1 MSLSSLLVCA
11 DGPTAQMLRRV
22 LEELSIRVESCADTG
37 RAAFR
42 LAQERFDAVIVE
54 CQLQKD
60 VNALLHESRASRLND
75 STLAVVVVEG
85 QQDVREMF
93 SLGVNLV
100 LYKPLSYERA
110 VSSLRA
116 ARSLMRKERRRAPR
130 AAVHTQA
137 MIDFAGGDREKATL
151 VDLTEEGM
159 AVNFGKRL
167 PPTCKL
173 YFQFALPGQGVSVRL
188 SGQVVWQ
195 EWNGRT
201 GIQFVDVPGA
211 SLRALRAWLRLNV
224 PDDSEEAPSLSAVT
238 VELQDTPLPEPA
250 ALPNPVLPTASVSA
264 MERGGAAQQNW
275 ARMRSEP
282 GNRRAQTRYVCRL
295 GAEVYRA
302 GTTIPHRCNLTDLS
316 SGGCYLEMT
325 SPFPTGA
332 SVEIV
337 VRTPEQKLKLVGKA
351 QSAHPGYGMGV
362 AFTLKTEDER
372 KGVQQLI
379 DFVAATAEQL

>member
-1 MSLSSLLVCA
+1 MSLSSLLVCE
-11 DGPTAQMLRRV
+11 DGPSAQMLRQV
-22 LEELSIRVESCADTG
+22 LEELGIRVESCADTG

-42 LAQERFDAVIVE
+42 LAQERFDAVIVD
-54 CQLQKD
+54 CRLQQD
-60 VNALLHESRASRLND
+60 VNALLHETRASRLND

-93 SLGVNLV
+93 SAGVNLV
-100 LYKPLSYERA
+100 LYRPLSYERS

-116 ARSLMRKERRRAPR
+116 ARSLMRKERRRTPR
-130 AAVHTQA
+130 ASVHTQA
-137 MIDFAGGDREKATL
+137 MIDYAGGEREKATL
-151 VDLTEEGM
+151 VDLTEGGM

-167 PPTCKL
+167 PTSKL
-173 YFQFALPGQGVSVRL
+173 YFQFALPGQGVNVRL

-195 EWNGRT
+195 EWNGRA
-201 GIQFVDVPGA
+201 GVQFVDVPQS

-224 PDDSEEAPSLSAVT
+224 PDDSEEAPSLSTVT
-238 VELQDTPLPEPA
+238 VELQDTPMPESSA
-250 ALPNPVLPTASVSA
+250 PNPVLPTASVSA
-264 MERGGAAQQNW
+264 VERGGAAQENW
-275 ARMRSEP
+275 ARVRSEP
-282 GNRRAQTRYVCRL
+282 GNRRTQTRYVCRI

-316 SGGCYLEMT
+316 SGGCYLEMA
-325 SPFPTGA
+325 SPFHSGA
-332 SVEIV
+332 SIEIV

-362 AFTLKTEDER
+362 AFTLRTEDER

>member
-1 MSLSSLLVCA
+1 MSLSSLLVCE
-11 DGPTAQMLRRV
+11 DGPSAQMLRQV
-22 LEELSIRVESCADTG
+22 LEELGIRVESCADTG

-42 LAQERFDAVIVE
+42 LAQERFDAVILD

-60 VNALLHESRASRLND
+60 VNALLHETRASRLND
-75 STLAVVVVEG
+75 STLAVAVVEG
-85 QQDVREMF
+85 QQNVREMF

-116 ARSLMRKERRRAPR
+116 ARSLMRKERRRTPR
-130 AAVHTQA
+130 ASVHTQA
-137 MIDFAGGDREKATL
+137 MIDYAGGDREKATL
-151 VDLTEEGM
+151 VDLTEGGM

-167 PPTCKL
+167 PTSKL
-173 YFQFALPGQGVSVRL
+173 YFQFALPGQGVNVRL

-195 EWNGRT
+195 EWNGRA
-201 GIQFVDVPGA
+201 GVQFVDVPQS

-224 PDDSEEAPSLSAVT
+224 PDDSEEAPSLSTVT
-238 VELQDTPLPEPA
+238 VELQDTPMPESSA
-250 ALPNPVLPTASVSA
+250 PNPVLPTASVSA
-264 MERGGAAQQNW
+264 VERGGAAQENW
-275 ARMRSEP
+275 ARVRSEP
-282 GNRRAQTRYVCRL
+282 GNRRTQTRYVCRI

-316 SGGCYLEMT
+316 SGGCYLEMA
-325 SPFPTGA
+325 SPFHSGA
-332 SVEIV
+332 SIEIV

-362 AFTLKTEDER
+362 AFTLRTDDER
-372 KGVQQLI
+372 QGVQQLI
-379 DFVAATAEQL
+379 DFVAATAERL

>member
-1 MSLSSLLVCA
+1 MSLSSLLVCP
-11 DGPTAQMLRRV
+11 DGPSAQMLRRV
-22 LEELSIRVESCADTG
+22 LEELSIRVESCSDTG

-42 LAQERFDAVIVE
+42 LAQERFDAVIVD
-54 CQLQKD
+54 CQQQKD
-60 VNALLHESRASRLND
+60 VNALLHETRASRLND
-75 STLAVVVVEG
+75 SILAVAVVQG
-85 QQDVREMF
+85 QQNVREMF

-100 LYKPLSYERA
+100 LYKPISYERA
-110 VSSLRA
+110 ISSLRA
-116 ARSLMRKERRRAPR
+116 ARNLMRVERRRAPR
-130 AAVHTQA
+130 ASVHTQA
-137 MIDFAGGDREKATL
+137 MIDYAGGDREKATL

-173 YFQFALPGQGVSVRL
+173 YFQFALPGQAVNVRL

-195 EWNGRT
+195 EWNGRA
-201 GIQFVDVPGA
+201 GIQFVDVPQS
-211 SLRALRAWLRLNV
+211 SLRAMRAWLRLNV
-224 PDDSEEAPSLSAVT
+224 RDESEEAPSLSAVT
-238 VELQDTPLPEPA
+238 VELQDTPLPEASA
-250 ALPNPVLPTASVSA
+250 ANPVLPIASVNA
-264 MERGGAAQQNW
+264 VARGDAQENW
-275 ARMRSEP
+275 ARVRSEP
-282 GNRRAQTRYVCRL
+282 GNRRAQTRYVCRI

-302 GTTIPHRCNLTDLS
+302 GTSIPHRCNLTDLS

-325 SPFPTGA
+325 SPFHSGA

-362 AFTLKTEDER
+362 AFTLKMEDER
-372 KGVQQLI
+372 RGVQQLI

>member
-1 MSLSSLLVCA
+1 MSLSSLLVCP
-11 DGPTAQMLRRV
+11 DGPSAQMLRRV
-22 LEELSIRVESCADTG
+22 LEELSIRVESCSDTG

-42 LAQERFDAVIVE
+42 LAQERFDAVIID
-54 CQLQKD
+54 CQRQKD
-60 VNALLHESRASRLND
+60 ANALLHETRTSRLND
-75 STLAVVVVEG
+75 SILAVAVVQG
-85 QQDVREMF
+85 QQNVREMF

-100 LYKPLSYERA
+100 LYKPISYERA

-116 ARSLMRKERRRAPR
+116 ARNLMRIERRRAPR
-130 AAVHTQA
+130 ASVHAHA
-137 MIDFAGGDREKATL
+137 MIDYAGGDREKATL
-151 VDLTEEGM
+151 VDLTEGGM

-173 YFQFALPGQGVSVRL
+173 YFQFALPGQSVNVRL

-195 EWNGRT
+195 EWNGRA
-201 GIQFVDVPGA
+201 GIQFVDVPQS
-211 SLRALRAWLRLNV
+211 SLRAMRAWLRLNV
-224 PDDSEEAPSLSAVT
+224 RDDSEDAPFLSAVT
-238 VELQDTPLPEPA
+238 VELQDTPLPEA
-250 ALPNPVLPTASVSA
+250 SAVNPVLPIASVSA
-264 MERGGAAQQNW
+264 VVRGDAQENW
-275 ARMRSEP
+275 ARVRSEP
-282 GNRRAQTRYVCRL
+282 GNRRAQTRYVCRI

-316 SGGCYLEMT
+316 SGGCYLEMA
-325 SPFPTGA
+325 SPFHSGA

-362 AFTLKTEDER
+362 AFTLKMEDER

-379 DFVAATAEQL
+379 DFVATTAEQL

>member
-11 DGPTAQMLRRV
+11 DGPSALVLRRV
-22 LEELSIRVESCADTG
+22 LEELSIQVESCADTR

-42 LAQERFDAVIVE
+42 LAQERFDAVILD
-54 CQLQKD
+54 CKLQKD
-60 VNALLHESRASRLND
+60 VNALLHETRASRLND
-75 STLAVVVVEG
+75 STLAVAVVDG
-85 QQDVREMF
+85 QQNVREMF
-93 SLGVNLV
+93 SLEVNLV

-110 VSSLRA
+110 LSSLRA
-116 ARSLMRKERRRAPR
+116 ARTLMRKERRRTPR
-130 AAVHTQA
+130 ASVHTQA
-137 MIDFAGGDREKATL
+137 MLDYAGGDREKATL
-151 VDLTEEGM
+151 VDLTEKGM

-167 PPTCKL
+167 SPTCKL
-173 YFQFALPGQGVSVRL
+173 YFQFALPGQGVNVRL

-195 EWNGRT
+195 EWTGRA
-201 GIQFVDVPGA
+201 GIQFVDVPQS
-211 SLRALRAWLRLNV
+211 SLRAMREWLRLNV

-238 VELQDTPLPEPA
+238 VELQDTPLPEPSRPDSPPPIA
-250 ALPNPVLPTASVSA
+250 GVSA
-264 MERGGAAQQNW
+264 VERGIAAQQNW
-275 ARMRSEP
+275 ARLRSEP
-282 GNRRAQTRYVCRL
+282 GNRRAQTRYDCRI
-295 GAEVYRA
+295 GAEVYRP

-325 SPFPTGA
+325 SPFHSGA

-372 KGVQQLI
+372 QGVQQLI
-379 DFVAATAEQL
+379 DFVAATAQKM

>member
-1 MSLSSLLVCA
+1 MSLSSLLVCPE
-11 DGPTAQMLRRV
+11 GPSAQMLRRV
-22 LEELSIRVESCADTG
+22 LEELSIRVESCSDTG

-42 LAQERFDAVIVE
+42 LAQERFDAVIVD
-54 CQLQKD
+54 CPQQKD
-60 VNALLHESRASRLND
+60 VNALLHETRASRLND
-75 STLAVVVVEG
+75 SIFAVAVVQG
-85 QQDVREMF
+85 QQNVREMF

-100 LYKPLSYERA
+100 LYKPISYDRA

-116 ARSLMRKERRRAPR
+116 ARNLMRIERRRAPR
-130 AAVHTQA
+130 ASVHTQA
-137 MIDFAGGDREKATL
+137 MIDYAGGDREKATL

-173 YFQFALPGQGVSVRL
+173 YFQFALPGQGVNVRL

-195 EWNGRT
+195 EWNGRA
-201 GIQFVDVPGA
+201 GIQFVDVPQS

-224 PDDSEEAPSLSAVT
+224 RDDSEESPSLSTVT
-238 VELQDTPLPEPA
+238 VELQDTPLPEA
-250 ALPNPVLPTASVSA
+250 SAENPVLPIASVSPVV
-264 MERGGAAQQNW
+264 RGDAQENW
-275 ARMRSEP
+275 ARVRSEP
-282 GNRRAQTRYVCRL
+282 DNRRAQTRYVCRI

-316 SGGCYLEMT
+316 SGGCYLEMA
-325 SPFPTGA
+325 SPFHSGA

-362 AFTLKTEDER
+362 AFTLKMEDER

>member
-1 MSLSSLLVCA
+1 MSLSSLLVCE
-11 DGPTAQMLRRV
+11 DGPSAQMLRQV
-22 LEELSIRVESCADTG
+22 LEELGIRVESCADTG

-42 LAQERFDAVIVE
+42 LAQERFDAVIVD
-54 CQLQKD
+54 CRLQQD
-60 VNALLHESRASRLND
+60 VNALLHETRASRLND

-93 SLGVNLV
+93 SAGVNLV
-100 LYKPLSYERA
+100 LYRPLSYERS

-116 ARSLMRKERRRAPR
+116 ARSLMRKERRRTPR
-130 AAVHTQA
+130 ASVHTQA
-137 MIDFAGGDREKATL
+137 MIDYAGGEREKATL
-151 VDLTEEGM
+151 VDLTEGGM

-167 PPTCKL
+167 PTSKL
-173 YFQFALPGQGVSVRL
+173 YFQFALPGQGVNVRL

-195 EWNGRT
+195 EWNGRA
-201 GIQFVDVPGA
+201 GVQFVDVPQS

-224 PDDSEEAPSLSAVT
+224 PDDSEEAPSLSTVT
-238 VELQDTPLPEPA
+238 VELQDTPMPESSA
-250 ALPNPVLPTASVSA
+250 PNPVLPTASVSA
-264 MERGGAAQQNW
+264 VERGGAAQENW
-275 ARMRSEP
+275 ARVRSEP
-282 GNRRAQTRYVCRL
+282 GNRRTQTRYVCRI

-316 SGGCYLEMT
+316 SGGCYLEMA
-325 SPFPTGA
+325 SPFHGGA
-332 SVEIV
+332 SIEIV

-362 AFTLKTEDER
+362 AFTLRTEDER

>member
-1 MSLSSLLVCA
+1 MSLSSLLVCE
-11 DGPTAQMLRRV
+11 DGPSAQMLRQV
-22 LEELSIRVESCADTG
+22 LEELGIRVESCADTG

-42 LAQERFDAVIVE
+42 LAQERFDAVIVD
-54 CQLQKD
+54 CRLQQD
-60 VNALLHESRASRLND
+60 VNALLHETRASRLND

-93 SLGVNLV
+93 SAGVNLV
-100 LYKPLSYERA
+100 LYRPLSYERS

-116 ARSLMRKERRRAPR
+116 ARSLMRKERRRTPR
-130 AAVHTQA
+130 ASVHTQA
-137 MIDFAGGDREKATL
+137 MIDYAGGEREKATL
-151 VDLTEEGM
+151 VDLTEGGM

-167 PPTCKL
+167 PTSKL
-173 YFQFALPGQGVSVRL
+173 YFQFALPGQGVNVRL

-195 EWNGRT
+195 EWNGRA
-201 GIQFVDVPGA
+201 GVQFVDVPQS

-224 PDDSEEAPSLSAVT
+224 PDDSEEAPSLSTVT
-238 VELQDTPLPEPA
+238 VELQDTPMPESSA
-250 ALPNPVLPTASVSA
+250 PNPVLPTASVSA
-264 MERGGAAQQNW
+264 VERGGAAQENW
-275 ARMRSEP
+275 ARVRSEP
-282 GNRRAQTRYVCRL
+282 GNRRTQTRYVCRI

-316 SGGCYLEMT
+316 SGGCYLEMA
-325 SPFPTGA
+325 SPFHSGA
-332 SVEIV
+332 SIEIV

-362 AFTLKTEDER
+362 AFTLRTEDER

-379 DFVAATAEQL
+379 DFVAATAEHL

>member
-11 DGPTAQMLRRV
+11 DGPSAQMLRRV

-42 LAQERFDAVIVE
+42 LAQERFDAVIVD

-60 VNALLHESRASRLND
+60 INALLHETRASRLND
-75 STLAVVVVEG
+75 STFAVAVVQG
-85 QQDVREMF
+85 QQNVPEMF

-116 ARSLMRKERRRAPR
+116 ARTLMRKERRRTPR
-130 AAVHTQA
+130 APVHTQA
-137 MIDFAGGDREKATL
+137 MIDYAGGDREKATL

-159 AVNFGKRL
+159 AVNCGKRL

-173 YFQFALPGQGVSVRL
+173 YFQFALPGQGVTVRL

-195 EWNGRT
+195 EWTGRA
-201 GIQFVDVPGA
+201 GIQFVDVPQS

-224 PDDSEEAPSLSAVT
+224 PDDSEETPSLSTVT
-238 VELQDTPLPEPA
+238 VELQDTPLPEPCA
-250 ALPNPVLPTASVSA
+250 PNPVLPIASVSA
-264 MERGGAAQQNW
+264 VERGGVAQENW
-275 ARMRSEP
+275 ARMRSAP
-282 GNRRAQTRYVCRL
+282 GNRRAQTRYVCRI
-295 GAEVYRA
+295 GAEVYRV
-302 GTTIPHRCNLTDLS
+302 GTTVPHRCNLTDLS
-316 SGGCYLEMT
+316 SGGCYLEMA
-325 SPFPTGA
+325 SPFHSGV

-337 VRTPEQKLKLVGKA
+337 VRTAEQKLKLVGRA

-362 AFTLKTEDER
+362 AFTLTTEDER

-379 DFVAATAEQL
+379 DFVAATAQKM

>member
-1 MSLSSLLVCA
+1 MSLSSLLVCPDEPSA
-11 DGPTAQMLRRV
+11 LMLRRV
-22 LEELSIRVESCADTG
+22 LEELGIRVESCDDTG

-42 LAQERFDAVIVE
+42 LAQERFDAVIVD
-54 CQLQKD
+54 CRLQKD
-60 VNALLHESRASRLND
+60 VNALLHETRTSRLND

-85 QQDVREMF
+85 QQNVHEMF

-110 VSSLRA
+110 VSSLRT
-116 ARSLMRKERRRAPR
+116 ARSLMRKERRRTPR
-130 AAVHTQA
+130 AAVHTHA
-137 MIDFAGGDREKATL
+137 MIDYAGGDREKATL
-151 VDLTEEGM
+151 VDLTEGGM
-159 AVNFGKRL
+159 AINFGKRL

-173 YFQFALPGQGVSVRL
+173 YFQFALPGQGVNVRL

-195 EWNGRT
+195 EWSGRA
-201 GIQFVDVPGA
+201 GIQFVDVPQA

-224 PDDSEEAPSLSAVT
+224 RDDSQEAPSLSSVT
-238 VELQDTPLPEPA
+238 VELQDTPLPEPSA
-250 ALPNPVLPTASVSA
+250 PNPVLPVASVSA
-264 MERGGAAQQNW
+264 VERGGDAQENW
-275 ARMRSEP
+275 ARVRSEP
-282 GNRRAQTRYVCRL
+282 GNRRAQTRYACRI

-325 SPFPTGA
+325 SPFHSGA

-337 VRTPEQKLKLVGKA
+337 VRTTEQKLKLMGKA

-362 AFTLKTEDER
+362 AFTLNTEDER
-372 KGVQQLI
+372 KGVHQLI
-379 DFVAATAEQL
+379 DFVATTAEKM

>member
-1 MSLSSLLVCA
+1 MSLSSLLVC
-11 DGPTAQMLRRV
+11 PNEPSAQMLRRV
-22 LEELSIRVESCADTG
+22 LEELGIRVESCADTG
-37 RAAFR
+37 RAVFR
-42 LAQERFDAVIVE
+42 LAQERFDAVIVD
-54 CQLQKD
+54 CQRQKD
-60 VNALLHESRASRLND
+60 LNALLHETRTSRLND
-75 STLAVVVVEG
+75 STLAVVVVQG

-116 ARSLMRKERRRAPR
+116 ARSLMGKERRRTPR
-130 AAVHTQA
+130 ASVHTHA
-137 MIDFAGGDREKATL
+137 MIDYAGGDREKATL

-173 YFQFALPGQGVSVRL
+173 YFQFALPGQGVNVRL

-195 EWNGRT
+195 EWNGRA
-201 GIQFVDVPGA
+201 GIQFVDVPQS
-211 SLRALRAWLRLNV
+211 SLRALRTWLRLNV
-224 PDDSEEAPSLSAVT
+224 RDDSQEAVSLSAVT
-238 VELQDTPLPEPA
+238 VELRDTPLPEPSA
-250 ALPNPVLPTASVSA
+250 PNPVLPIASVSA
-264 MERGGAAQQNW
+264 VERGGAAQESW
-275 ARMRSEP
+275 ARVRSES
-282 GNRRAQTRYVCRL
+282 GNRRAQTRYVCRI
-295 GAEVYRA
+295 GAEVYRP

-316 SGGCYLEMT
+316 SGGCYLEMA
-325 SPFPTGA
+325 SPFHSGA

-337 VRTPEQKLKLVGKA
+337 VRTAEQKLKLVGKA

-379 DFVAATAEQL
+379 DFVAATAGQQ

>member
-1 MSLSSLLVCA
+1 MSLSSLLVCP
-11 DGPTAQMLRRV
+11 DGPSAQMLRRV
-22 LEELSIRVESCADTG
+22 LEELSIRVESCSDTG

-42 LAQERFDAVIVE
+42 LAQERFDAVIVD
-54 CQLQKD
+54 CQQQKD
-60 VNALLHESRASRLND
+60 VHALLDETRTSRLND
-75 STLAVVVVEG
+75 SILAVAVVQG
-85 QQDVREMF
+85 QQNVREMF

-100 LYKPLSYERA
+100 LYKPISYERA
-110 VSSLRA
+110 VTSLRA
-116 ARSLMRKERRRAPR
+116 ARNLMRKERRRTPR
-130 AAVHTQA
+130 ASVHAQA
-137 MIDFAGGDREKATL
+137 MIDYAGGDREKATL

-173 YFQFALPGQGVSVRL
+173 YFQFALPGQSVNVRL

-201 GIQFVDVPGA
+201 GIQFVDVPQS
-211 SLRALRAWLRLNV
+211 SLRAMRAWLRLNV
-224 PDDSEEAPSLSAVT
+224 RDDSEEAPSLSKVT
-238 VELQDTPLPEPA
+238 VELQDTPLPEPSA
-250 ALPNPVLPTASVSA
+250 ANPVLPMASVSPVV
-264 MERGGAAQQNW
+264 RGDAQENW
-275 ARMRSEP
+275 ARVRSEP
-282 GNRRAQTRYVCRL
+282 GNRRVQTRYVCRI

-316 SGGCYLEMT
+316 SGGCYLEMA
-325 SPFPTGA
+325 SPFHSGA
-332 SVEIV
+332 AVEIV

-362 AFTLKTEDER
+362 AFTLKMEDER

-379 DFVAATAEQL
+379 DFVAATAEHL